1 VSHNGKPQTTTNTNG
16 DNKMKETLTTNEIAR
31 KLREDENAGWS
42 YAGALALAEYL
53 EEVDREGEQEM
64 EFDRV
69 AIRCDFSEYTSAT
82 EAASDYA
89 WEPDKDNDEE
99 QNEEAA
105 LDFLQNRTTAIT
117 FDGGVIIQNF

>member
-1 VSHNGKPQTTTNTNG
+1 
-16 DNKMKETLTTNEIAR
+16 MKQTLTTNEIAR

-69 AIRCDFSEYTSAT
+69 AIRCEFSEYANAT
-82 EAASDYA
+82 EAAGNYDF
-89 WEPDKDNDEE
+89 EPDEDADEGE
-99 QNEEAA
+99 TEAA
-105 LDFLQNRTTAIT
+105 ALKYLNDRTMVIE
-117 FDGGVIIQNF
+117 FGGGIIIQDF

>member
-1 VSHNGKPQTTTNTNG
+1 
-16 DNKMKETLTTNEIAR
+16 MKETLTTNEIAR

-53 EEVDREGEQEM
+53 EEMEQAAGTEL

-69 AIRCDFSEYTSAT
+69 EIRCDYSEHTSAT

-89 WEPDKDNDEE
+89 WEPDKDNDED

-105 LDFLQNRTTAIT
+105 LEFLQGRTAVIE

>member
-1 VSHNGKPQTTTNTNG
+1 
-16 DNKMKETLTTNEIAR
+16 MKETLTTNEIAR

-53 EEVDREGEQEM
+53 EQRDEDNGEET

-69 AIRCDFSEYTSAT
+69 EIRCDYSEHSSAA
-82 EAASDYA
+82 EAAGDYG
-89 WEPDKDNDEE
+89 WEPVKDNDED
-99 QNEEAA
+99 QNETAA
-105 LDFLQNRTTAIT
+105 LGFLHGSTTVIE

>member
-1 VSHNGKPQTTTNTNG
+1 
-16 DNKMKETLTTNEIAR
+16 MKETLTTNEIAR

-69 AIRCDFSEYTSAT
+69 AIRCEFSEYANAT
-82 EAASDYA
+82 EAAGNYDF
-89 WEPDKDNDEE
+89 EPDEDADEGE
-99 QNEEAA
+99 TEAA
-105 LDFLQNRTTAIT
+105 ALKYLNDRTMVIE
-117 FDGGVIIQNF
+117 FGGGIIIQDF

>member
-53 EEVDREGEQEM
+53 EQREEDSGEDT

-69 AIRCDFSEYTSAT
+69 EIRCEFSEHTSAT
-82 EAASDYA
+82 EAAGDYG
-89 WEPDKDNDEE
+89 WEPVKDNDED
-99 QNEEAA
+99 QNETAA
-105 LDFLQNRTTAIT
+105 LGFLHGSTTVIE